1 MPVGDRKGE
10 DVTGLGESL
19 DQFQEI
25 ETGEAFTLQGPR
37 LLKVELSETSVM
49 AKNGAMVAYQ
59 GDVSFEHKGGGLGRL
74 LKKAAT
80 GEQLRLMEARA
91 RASCSSPT
99 RPCSST
105 CCALNQDSI
114 TVNGANILAFQTGI
128 DWDVTRVKGGTAGML
143 AGGLFN
149 IHLHGTGPVALV
161 SDGEPVKLDVGE
173 APTFG
178 DPQAAIAWS
187 DGVTTNLKTEVQAKT
202 LIGMG
207 SGESFQLGF
216 SGQGWVLVQPSEG
229 RPVVRR
235 LVGILVLAPGAGFV
249 RLRLRGPLEQHV
261 EMGGDERVGGHHR
274 VGVVEG
280 PVLPRERDV
289 ARALTEAVLQVSA
302 NLLAPLLEPVRRV
315 VDHLLTRGSPAP
327 APRSARARSPTG
339 SRSHTSRRRGT
350 RQPMC
355 SL

>member
-1 MPVGDRKGE
+1 
-10 DVTGLGESL
+10 VTGIDAAL
-19 DQFQEI
+19 DKFQEI

-37 LLKVELSETSVM
+37 VLKVELSETSVM

-59 GDVSFEHKGGGLGRL
+59 GEVRFEHKGSGLGRL

-80 GEQLRLMEARA
+80 GESLRLMEAQGTGELFLA
-91 RASCSSPT
+91 HQAM
-99 RPCSST
+99 
-105 CCALNQDSI
+105 LVHVLHLDQESI
-114 TVNGANILAFQTGI
+114 TVNGENILAFANAI

-149 IHLHGTGPVALV
+149 IHLRGTGPVALV

-187 DGVTTNLKTEVQAKT
+187 GGVSTNLKTEMQAKT

-229 RPVVRR
+229 RP
-235 LVGILVLAPGAGFV
+235 I
-249 RLRLRGPLEQHV
+249 QS
-261 EMGGDERVGGHHR
+261 GG
-274 VGVVEG
+274 
-280 PVLPRERDV
+280 
-289 ARALTEAVLQVSA
+289 
-302 NLLAPLLEPVRRV
+302 
-315 VDHLLTRGSPAP
+315 
-327 APRSARARSPTG
+327 
-339 SRSHTSRRRGT
+339 
-350 RQPMC
+350 
-355 SL
+355 